1 MMSGNILF
9 FLVLG
14 VVIYL
19 MMKKGGGCC
28 GGGHD
33 QSGQGISGGKPTQAH
48 EHRPGKPEASGNTIE
63 KDPVCGMEVHDHS
76 IVSSHLGKT
85 FHFCSQQCRKLF
97 DLNPHKHAGV

>member
-28 GGGHD
+28 GGHD
-33 QSGQGISGGKPTQAH
+33 QNGQGISGGKPTHAH
-48 EHRPGKPEASGNTIE
+48 EHNPGKPDASGNTIE